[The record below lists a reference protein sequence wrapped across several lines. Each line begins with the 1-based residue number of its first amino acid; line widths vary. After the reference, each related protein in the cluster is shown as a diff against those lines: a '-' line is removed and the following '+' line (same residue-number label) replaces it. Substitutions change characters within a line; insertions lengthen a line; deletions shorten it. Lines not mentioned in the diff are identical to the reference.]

1 LLATAPSPTPGRPS
15 VATESEATGS
25 EVTDS
30 EATDLPRDASQAP
43 RSAEATARRLGLMAV
58 LGAVTCFAISYSV
71 IKWPGTSGAV
81 IAWWRLVVSTVI
93 WWALLWCRRR
103 WRGSPLPDRRTWA
116 LVTPAAL
123 SFGINISVLFT
134 AVTRTSVAHSEFI
147 MALSPVLLAPL
158 GVVLFG
164 ERPNWRSLRWAALSF
179 IGLVIVLAAGPSNG
193 DASLSGDLLVVV
205 ALVVFLGYLVGTK
218 RARSAGV
225 GVADFMSILMPVAV
239 ITATPVALITA
250 RGDIWPDTG
259 TTWASIGILAVL
271 TGMAAHGL
279 LVFAQ
284 RSVPIA
290 TIGLVQTSQPAFS
303 TFWAWLLIDEAVA
316 IGQIP
321 GMALVI
327 GGLGLVLWTSR
338 TR

>member
-1 LLATAPSPTPGRPS
+1 M
-15 VATESEATGS
+15 VTESEGSRPGTTGS
-25 EVTDS
+25 STD
-30 EATDLPRDASQAP
+30 AAG
-43 RSAEATARRLGLMAV
+43 RRLGLLAV

-81 IAWWRLVVSTVI
+81 IAWWLLVVSTVI

-103 WRGSPLPDRRTWA
+103 WRGTPLPDRNTWR

-123 SFGINISVLFT
+123 SFGVNISVLFT

-147 MALSPVLLAPL
+147 MALSPILLAPL
-158 GVVLFG
+158 GRVLFG
-164 ERPNWRSLRWAALSF
+164 ETPNWRSLRWAGLSF
-179 IGLVIVLAAGPSNG
+179 AGLIIVLVAGPTGGAATVGG
-193 DASLSGDLLVVV
+193 DVLVVV
-205 ALVVFLGYLVGTK
+205 ALAAFLGYLVGTK
-218 RARSAGV
+218 RARAAGV

-303 TFWAWLLIDEAVA
+303 TFWAWLLIDETVA
-316 IGQIP
+316 GVQIP
-321 GMALVI
+321 GMVLVI
-327 GGLGLVLWTSR
+327 VALGLVLWTSLAR
-338 TR
+338 SA